1 MPTVPTFQLCLDE
14 DIDEAVHTI
23 RSITGLSLDG
33 ARSLALALDGVAA
46 AVFQTVGVNTGESR
60 AILAAMW
67 RQPLT
72 AESRPVHRVRRAERD
87 HEFLTSLGERIHVIR
102 RARRITLVDLSRR
115 TGMPVDMLKLVEAGT
130 LAPSLLGL
138 RMLAEL
144 FQVPL
149 PMLVDAKA
157 TPLRVLR
164 LLAERSA

>member
-1 MPTVPTFQLCLDE
+1 MPTVPTFQLCLDD
-14 DIDEAVHTI
+14 DIDEAVRTI

-72 AESRPVHRVRRAERD
+72 AGSRPAPQVRRAERE

-102 RARRITLVDLSRR
+102 RARRITLVGVSRR

-130 LAPSLLGL
+130 LVPSLLGL
-138 RMLAEL
+138 RLLAEL

-164 LLAERSA
+164 LLAEQSA